1 MNKDLHDIDN
11 LFKQSIDDHLE
22 EVPPDVWQ
30 NIDHGLDKKQA
41 AFYKR
46 RYFTVRA
53 AAILLL
59 LVGGVTIAAILRYH
73 SSEKSAADETTVANG
88 IGKGAKG
95 NQPAIEKLQTGTL
108 NKGKEIV
115 LEEKAVKNK
124 AAEKS
129 VIVGKET
136 SREFATSE
144 NSTYSA
150 GKNEDVFNG
159 TSKGK
164 TNGKKQGVE
173 AKSIVTATSIAV
185 EERGGRQQAT
195 TSVSNGKNAGQ
206 ETVDRSLRTNFID
219 ARILDVSAFAINN
232 SLPDPHP
239 TNLIAPAFSSQV
251 PSIAEKSRNLLGKW
265 SVSPMYAQN
274 INLNRLK
281 DDDHFRDPRN
291 NSREAKR
298 TEQETKSFSLGLGI
312 QKEIG
317 RNVSLQTGLQYF
329 SSHTTIKPKM
339 IFAEPDN
346 RGEVRYRFNC
356 SSGDSYIPSHSGVPP
371 MIGDS
376 IRTNSSESSLSYLQV
391 PLLASY
397 RISFGKFSILP
408 SAGVQ
413 ANFLLNSKLT
423 SSLVQPSG
431 DEEVNS
437 SIDGLRSM
445 YFSGVVQPQLSYK
458 FNDRISFDMNPNI
471 NFSLSPIN
479 KETAVKTYQ
488 NMFSIGAGLRIR
500 L

>member
-1 MNKDLHDIDN
+1 MNKDIHDIDN

-73 SSEKSAADETTVANG
+73 SSEKSTADETTVTNG
-88 IGKGAKG
+88 TGKGVKR
-95 NQPAIEKLQTGTL
+95 NQPAIERLPTGAL
-108 NKGKEIV
+108 NKGNEVVSVK
-115 LEEKAVKNK
+115 KAVENK
-124 AAEKS
+124 TAEKRT
-129 VIVGKET
+129 VVGKEN
-136 SREFATSE
+136 SKEFATSE

-150 GKNEDVFNG
+150 EKNEEVFNG
-159 TSKGK
+159 TGK
-164 TNGKKQGVE
+164 RAKEKKQGVE
-173 AKSIVTATSIAV
+173 VKPIVTAPSIAV
-185 EERGGRQQAT
+185 EEGGGRQQAI
-195 TSVSNGKNAGQ
+195 TSVSNGRNAGQ
-206 ETVDRSLRTNFID
+206 EAVDRWVRTNYVD
-219 ARILDVSAFAINN
+219 ARVLDISEFTINN
-232 SLPDPHP
+232 SLRDPRL
-239 TNLIAPAFSSQV
+239 TSVVAPGFASTA
-251 PSIAEKSRNLLGKW
+251 PPIAEKSRNLLGKW

-329 SSHTTIKPKM
+329 SSLTTIKPKM

-356 SSGDSYIPSHSGVPP
+356 SSGDSYIPSKNGAPP

-376 IRTNSSESSLSYLQV
+376 IRTNSSESSLSYFQV

-408 SAGVQ
+408 SAGIQ

-431 DEEVNS
+431 DEEFNS
-437 SIDGLRSM
+437 SIDGLRSV
-445 YFSGVVQPQLSYK
+445 YFSGVVQPQLNYK
-458 FNDRISFDMNPNI
+458 LNDRISFDVNPNI

-488 NMFSIGAGLRIR
+488 NIFSVGAGLRIR